1 MILIGHN
8 THYLDITINYSLN
21 GDTLISGSNTVIRL
35 WDVVS
40 GRCRAILPDVH
51 GNVRDFIPRSTLED
65 ILVVTSSDNGDAVW
79 KIVDEGDRCRLS
91 ALWISATGALDV
103 TGATMQDARGLSQ
116 LNKQLLKQRGAKGEP
131 ESLLMEK
138 SKKLVA
144 MASVLSKLRE
154 PMESTSEQQQTSSTT
169 QLPREQVELE
179 VEQPDDT

>member
-1 MILIGHN
+1 
-8 THYLDITINYSLN
+8 
-21 GDTLISGSNTVIRL
+21 GDV
-35 WDVVS
+35 
-40 GRCRAILPDVH
+40 
-51 GNVRDFIPRSTLED
+51 
-65 ILVVTSSDNGDAVW
+65 VW
-79 KIVDEGDRCRLS
+79 KIVDEGDRCHLS

-103 TGATMQDARGLSQ
+103 TGATIQDARGLSL